1 DGKYWTEEN
10 KNLAWIV
17 GQPVQLYTPIWAGV
31 NKKTGAPQWYLPGD
45 DPTKTTKDPSR
56 VTSDYSLALSQATGK
71 NRNPDWTGGFGVRA
85 GWKGFSLVA
94 DFSFQLNKYLV
105 NNDAIY
111 THNIHRFAGYNQ
123 SKDLIGNL
131 WTVDNPNAA
140 YPSKNYHT
148 MEFDTR
154 VLENASFMR
163 LKNITLSYMLPKSV
177 LGKTRVL
184 SSASVFVTGR
194 NLITVTNYTGQDPEV
209 NANLTYG
216 GNPNT
221 KQVSVGVNLTF

>member
-1 DGKYWTEEN
+1 M
-10 KNLAWIV
+10 
-17 GQPVQLYTPIWAGV
+17 
-31 NKKTGAPQWYLPGD
+31 
-45 DPTKTTKDPSR
+45 
-56 VTSDYSLALSQATGK
+56 
-71 NRNPDWTGGFGVRA
+71 
-85 GWKGFSLVA
+85 
-94 DFSFQLNKYLV
+94 V